1 MCISV
6 PAQNTKLSHLIGNL
20 INNVN
25 MTLSLKLFNA
35 SRNIIRAGKT
45 TYTVNIKLVLDGL
58 NQYKMHARSV
68 KLELATFDC
77 DHR

>member
-1 MCISV
+1 
-6 PAQNTKLSHLIGNL
+6 
-20 INNVN
+20 

-58 NQYKMHARSV
+58 NQYKMHARSA